1 MISSIGKTERVR
13 RGQLVR
19 PVYDPTFDEF
29 ILAIFPRNGSQPRP
43 APCWTECYREAPRET
58 KSALISL
65 GAQVST
71 NSLGLLLG

>member
-1 MISSIGKTERVR
+1 MIGSIDPVERIR

-19 PVYDPTFDEF
+19 PVYDSQFDEF
-29 ILAIFPRNGSQPRP
+29 ILAIFPRNGAKPTP
-43 APCWTECYREAPRET
+43 APCWTECYREAPRIT
-58 KSALISL
+58 KSALIAL